1 MTVVTLEQLEKLFET
16 TRKATLEKYVDALNE
31 TLEKYEITTPQRI
44 AMFMAQVGH
53 ESGGLTITEES
64 LNYRP
69 ERLQVIFPKYFHNV
83 DVNEYAHKPEKIANR
98 VYSNRMGNGDEE
110 SGDGYK
116 FRGRGFI
123 QITGRDNYTGFSK
136 DNGMSVDEAVEYME
150 TPEGACMSAGWFWN
164 KHGLNGFA
172 DRNDCRGATVRINGG
187 TIGLEER
194 EEIYKEALELFS

>member
-1 MTVVTLEQLEKLFET
+1 MVVTLNQLQSLFEST
-16 TRKATLEKYVDALNE
+16 KAVVLKKYIDALNE
-31 TLEKYEITTPQRI
+31 TLEKYEINTPERI
-44 AMFMAQVGH
+44 AMFLAQVGH

-64 LNYRP
+64 LNYRG
-69 ERLQVIFPKYFHNV
+69 ERLAVVFPKYFHNV
-83 DVNEYAHKPEKIANR
+83 NTSEYAHQPEKIANR
-98 VYSNRMGNGDEE
+98 VYSNRMGNGSEA

-123 QITGRDNYTGFSK
+123 QITGHDNYHGFAT
-136 DNGMSVDEAVEYME
+136 DNGMSIDEAVDYMQ

-172 DRNDCRGATVRINGG
+172 DRQDCLGATKRINGG
-187 TIGLEER
+187 TIGLQER

>member
-1 MTVVTLEQLEKLFET
+1 MQITQQQLGACIGNNPYLEQWT
-16 TRKATLEKYVDALNE
+16 DALNKI
-31 TLEKYEITTPQRI
+31 LPDYGIDTPQRV
-44 AMFMAQVGH
+44 AAFVAQSAH
-53 ESGGLTITEES
+53 ESGNFTALHENLNYKAES
-64 LNYRP
+64 LCK
-69 ERLQVIFPKYFHNV
+69 VWPKYFNAGNAN
-83 DVNEYAHKPEKIANR
+83 DYAHNPEKIANR